1 MWQLNSVWSSGKGE
15 VLWEVGW
22 DNNIAFVWY
31 CYHILQIGRITVQAE
46 MFSSPSHMECSL
58 CYLPEGDLSCK
69 KYVAQ
74 PIMCLDIHHKID
86 VMTN

>member
-1 MWQLNSVWSSGKGE
+1 
-15 VLWEVGW
+15 
-22 DNNIAFVWY
+22 
-31 CYHILQIGRITVQAE
+31 